1 MHCKAVVFTSSE
13 QQRLNYPSGLPAAF
27 INPEDLD
34 RGWMQAKLASPKASA
49 EMRDEFVKAEP
60 SGGSAD
66 ANFVDHSLDSL
77 DDAAGRR
84 ELQGAQSFCIG
95 LVHVL

>member
-1 MHCKAVVFTSSE
+1 
-13 QQRLNYPSGLPAAF
+13 
-27 INPEDLD
+27 
-34 RGWMQAKLASPKASA
+34 MQAKLASPKASA
-49 EMRDEFVKAEP
+49 EMKDEPVKAEP

-84 ELQGAQSFCIG
+84 ELQGAQSSCVG
-95 LVHVL
+95 LMHVL

>member
-1 MHCKAVVFTSSE
+1 MEWHLKGTAVFTVLSN
-13 QQRLNYPSGLPAAF
+13 QGNHPFGLPAAF

-49 EMRDEFVKAEP
+49 EMRDDPVKAEP
-60 SGGSAD
+60 SGGSED
-66 ANFVDHSLDSL
+66 ASFVDHSLDSL

-84 ELQGAQSFCIG
+84 ELQGA
-95 LVHVL
+95 